1 MVLCS
6 ILFLFGVLMPKGE
19 KNVYLSV
26 ILVCLVE
33 FEQVELLLVVGMFQN
48 FIIA

>member
-1 MVLCS
+1 
-6 ILFLFGVLMPKGE
+6 MPKGE

-26 ILVCLVE
+26 ILVCLVK
-33 FEQVELLLVVGMFQN
+33 FEQVELLLVVGVFQN